1 MNKTLI
7 SLALAG
13 LAALPANAQLN
24 GNGYYRIKNAKTG
37 RYMTLCDNHS
47 RGVNTA
53 TTEAETGALETR
65 KNKSDIISDP
75 GSVFYIQNISGK
87 QYNIK
92 AQGADMHSMTDYY
105 INLSASSYVKGA
117 YRAYQTSSGYTLY
130 LADCCTNPFTSNSDN
145 SYVTTDGD
153 KANIKDWEIIP
164 VSTETDNFIGITPN
178 IKAGGKYYASYYTG
192 FAYNL
197 VSSGMKAYYIS
208 KVDEQSGVAVYKEIT
223 GSVPEKTPVLI
234 ECSSPNAEDNKIE
247 PLTNSMKAVS
257 GNKLTGVFFCV
268 GNMWTN
274 HYNSVQF
281 DAATMRTLNAENDKL
296 TLNTAEDLMTSTEIC
311 LVPGSNKDKDYVFR
325 NTIPHNTCYLKVAEG
340 TATSM
345 QLMSEEEYTTGIN
358 EITADDGL
366 QPANV
371 YNMNGVIVRSN
382 ATSTDGLAKGVY
394 LFKGKK
400 VVVK

>member
-13 LAALPANAQLN
+13 LASLPANAQLN

-47 RGVNTA
+47 RGVNVS

-65 KNKSDIISDP
+65 RNKSDIISDP
-75 GSVFYIQNISGK
+75 GSVFYIQNVSGR

-92 AQGADMHSMTDYY
+92 AQGADMHSMTGYY

-130 LADCCTNPFTSNSDN
+130 LADCGTGRFATQDN
-145 SYVTTDGD
+145 SYVTTDGNS
-153 KANIKDWEIIP
+153 ANIKDWEIIP

-178 IKAGGKYYASYYTG
+178 VKAGGKYYASYYTG

-208 KVDEQSGVAVYKEIT
+208 KVDEQTGIAVYKEIM
-223 GSVPEKTPVLI
+223 GAVPGNTPVLI

-247 PLTNSMKAVS
+247 PLTNSVAGVS
-257 GNKLTGVFFCV
+257 GNNLTGVFFCV
-268 GNMWTN
+268 GNLWTN

-296 TLNTAEDLMTSTEIC
+296 VLNTAEDLLTSTEIC
-311 LVPGSNKDKDYVFR
+311 LVPGSSNDNDYVYR
-325 NTIPHNTCYLKVAEG
+325 NTIPHNTCYLKVTEG
-340 TATSM
+340 TTASM
-345 QLMSEEEYTTGIN
+345 QLMSEDEYATGIN
-358 EITADDGL
+358 EITTDNSQ

-394 LFKGKK
+394 VFKGKK
-400 VVVK
+400 IVVK